1 MEEEAQELETVL
13 DSNLENVGFQEH
25 STVENLSTRP
35 PQASILQDNI
45 EFILDEDSDDNE
57 IETENT
63 ESTEEYPEHLDPIIK
78 ENTTRFQSAKWFEK
92 VKTLSIAIIGC
103 GGIGSYT
110 GFLVSRLH
118 PANIA
123 LFDFDRVDATNLGG
137 QLFNTLSVGQLK
149 NESLR
154 QFIRSYSAYYNIQ
167 SYPRFT
173 SDSDISSYD
182 IIIGALDNMETR
194 KLVFKKWKNQ
204 SNPNTILID
213 GRLNAEEFQ
222 IFTLSHGNPELV
234 ADYEKEW
241 LFTSEEAMSEICS
254 YKQTSFMANMIGTMI
269 NNIIVNHA
277 YNLYFMK
284 PIRTIPYKM
293 YYSGPSMD
301 FKIE

>member
-1 MEEEAQELETVL
+1 MEEEAQELETII
-13 DSNLENVGFQEH
+13 DSSL
-25 STVENLSTRP
+25 
-35 PQASILQDNI
+35 
-45 EFILDEDSDDNE
+45 
-57 IETENT
+57 ETENT

-78 ENTTRFQSAKWFEK
+78 ENTIRFQSAKWFEK
-92 VKTLSIAIIGC
+92 VQTLSIAIIGC
-103 GGIGSYT
+103 GGIGSYV
-110 GFLVSRLH
+110 GFLASRLQ
-118 PANIA
+118 PANIS
-123 LFDFDRVDATNLGG
+123 LFDFDRVEGTNLGG
-137 QLFNTLSVGQLK
+137 QLFNTLNIGELK

-154 QFIRSYSAYYNIQ
+154 RFMRSYSAYYNIQ
-167 SYPRFT
+167 NFPEFHL
-173 SDSDISSYD
+173 DSDVSNYD

-194 KLVFKKWKNQ
+194 KLLFRKWKTE
-204 SNPNTILID
+204 SKSDTILID

-222 IFTLSHGNPELV
+222 IFTLSHDNPELI

-241 LFTSEEAMSEICS
+241 LFTSEEAVSEICS

-301 FKIE
+301 FKIK

>member
-1 MEEEAQELETVL
+1 MEEETQELETIL
-13 DSNLENVGFQEH
+13 GSSLE
-25 STVENLSTRP
+25 
-35 PQASILQDNI
+35 
-45 EFILDEDSDDNE
+45 DNE

-78 ENTTRFQSAKWFEK
+78 ENTIRFQSAKWFEK
-92 VKTLSIAIIGC
+92 VQTLNIAIVGC
-103 GGIGSYT
+103 GGIGSYV
-110 GFLVSRLH
+110 GFLVSRLQ

-123 LFDFDRVDATNLGG
+123 LFDFDRVDGTNLGG
-137 QLFNTLSVGQLK
+137 QLFGTLNIGELK

-154 QFIRSYSAYYNIQ
+154 RFMRGYSAYYNIQ
-167 SYPRFT
+167 TYPEFHLN
-173 SDSDISSYD
+173 SDVSNYD

-194 KLVFKKWKNQ
+194 KLLFKKWKTE
-204 SNPNTILID
+204 SKPDTILID

-222 IFTLSHGNPELV
+222 IFTLSHGNPELI

-241 LFTSEEAMSEICS
+241 LFTSEEAVSEICS

>member
-1 MEEEAQELETVL
+1 MEEETQELETIL
-13 DSNLENVGFQEH
+13 GSSLEDDVFQGH
-25 STVENLSTRP
+25 SAAENLSTIP

-92 VKTLSIAIIGC
+92 VKTLNIAIIGC
-103 GGIGSYT
+103 GGIGSYA
-110 GFLVSRLH
+110 GFLVSRLQ

-123 LFDFDRVDATNLGG
+123 LFDFDRVDVTNLGG
-137 QLFNTLSVGQLK
+137 QLFNTSNIGQLK

-154 QFIRSYSAYYNIQ
+154 QFMRSYSAYYNIQ
-167 SYPRFT
+167 IYPEFKLN
-173 SDSDISSYD
+173 SDISCYD
-182 IIIGALDNMETR
+182 IIIGALDNMEAR
-194 KLVFKKWKNQ
+194 KLLFKKWKTQ
-204 SNPNTILID
+204 SKPDTILID

-241 LFTSEEAMSEICS
+241 LFTSEEATSEICS